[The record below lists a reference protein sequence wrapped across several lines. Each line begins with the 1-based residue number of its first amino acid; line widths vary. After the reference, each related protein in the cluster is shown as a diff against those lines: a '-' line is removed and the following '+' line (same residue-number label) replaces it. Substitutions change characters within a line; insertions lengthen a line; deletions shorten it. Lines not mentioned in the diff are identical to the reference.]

1 MQKLD
6 NKNKNIEEKFL
17 ENIQNNQF
25 LNVNNSFLE

>member
-6 NKNKNIEEKFL
+6 NKNKNTEEKFL

>member
-6 NKNKNIEEKFL
+6 IKNKNTEEKFL